1 MDTLT
6 RCLFK
11 PVIINISL
19 LSDKDHATYLKN
31 IALEPRRKYK
41 TRAEIFISALEG
53 PLLI

>member
-31 IALEPRRKYK
+31 MALELRESIKKERRFLSPLFK
-41 TRAEIFISALEG
+41 T
-53 PLLI
+53 PY